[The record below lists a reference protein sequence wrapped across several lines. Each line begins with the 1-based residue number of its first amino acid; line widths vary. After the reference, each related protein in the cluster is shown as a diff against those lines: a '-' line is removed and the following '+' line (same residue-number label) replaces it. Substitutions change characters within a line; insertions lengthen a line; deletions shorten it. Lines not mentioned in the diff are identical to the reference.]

1 MSEEI
6 QEKGTVE
13 EVDTQQENV
22 EETKSET
29 GRTFTRSD
37 VAKMIAAE
45 RSKWEAE
52 QLDAIEKA
60 KSEGERLAKLSKDER
75 AKEEENKR
83 LNAIE
88 ERERAVAEKEM
99 RIKTQTL
106 LTEKGLPSE
115 FLDVVL
121 APTAEEV
128 KDNIES
134 LRTIFDKAVETRVNE
149 RLSQKP
155 PKTGTGPSSM
165 TKEEIMAVKDD
176 EERLKLIAAHRNLF

>member
-6 QEKGTVE
+6 QEKSTAE
-13 EVDTQQENV
+13 EVDTQQENA
-22 EETKSET
+22 EEIKSET
-29 GRTFTRSD
+29 GRTFTRAD
-37 VAKMIAAE
+37 VGKMIAAE
-45 RSKWEAE
+45 RSKWESE
-52 QLDAIEKA
+52 QSEAIEKA

-83 LNAIE
+83 LSAIE

-99 RIKTQTL
+99 RIETQTL

-115 FLDVVL
+115 FLEVVL

-128 KDNIES
+128 KDNIEN
-134 LRTIFDKAVETRVNE
+134 LRAIFDSAVETRVNE
-149 RLSQKP
+149 RLIQKAP
-155 PKTGTGPSSM
+155 RMGTGSASM
-165 TKEEIMAVKDD
+165 TKEQIMAVKDD